1 MLVSHSLFSFLSYE
15 CLCQENGIVGKPS
28 DCPGIN
34 LSTCQTK
41 ALRRPFVASDDGR
54 VRRKGILRRLA
65 KRRWMQFVIENDAFV
80 AVRAVW
86 ISAGR
91 VKVANTAQKN
101 SLQKCVPAYKLEVNK
116 DK

>member
-1 MLVSHSLFSFLSYE
+1 MLVSHLLFSFLSHG
-15 CLCQENGIVGKPS
+15 CLCQENGIVRKPF

-101 SLQKCVPAYKLEVNK
+101 SLQKCVPAYKLEVNE

>member
-34 LSTCQTK
+34 LSNCQTK
-41 ALRRPFVASDDGR
+41 ALRRPFVAPDDGR
-54 VRRKGILRRLA
+54 ARRKDILRRFA
-65 KRRWMQFVIENDAFV
+65 KCRWMRFVAERDAFV
-80 AVRAVW
+80 ASIAVW
-86 ISAGR
+86 ISSGR
-91 VKVANTAQKN
+91 VEVANTAQKN
-101 SLQKCVPAYKLEVNK
+101 SLQKCVPAYKLEVNE